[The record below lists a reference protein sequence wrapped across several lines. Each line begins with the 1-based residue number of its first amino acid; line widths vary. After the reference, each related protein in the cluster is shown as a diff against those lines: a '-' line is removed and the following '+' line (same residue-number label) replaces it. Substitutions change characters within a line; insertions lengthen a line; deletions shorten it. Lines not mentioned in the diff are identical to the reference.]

1 MRERVMTAALS
12 VLAGALWVPAVQAA
26 VPYTPP
32 ASPLVLAPGASV
44 SIDRKG
50 HMVNL
55 NLGGLM
61 ASGLSQDPSLLHP
74 NTIGVAHGVQLEL
87 SRGRNWDPY
96 ADIFP
101 AASSLSSTYLSGTN
115 TRASASFSLGGDVS
129 FTASHVALGLGA
141 LNDAQPSGFARDLA
155 ARLGTDLPSIGSTT
169 ANLNW
174 NFSDWGGVAL
184 LASRSNGDA
193 ALLSN
198 IPAALRGT
206 GATDSSALGISARV
220 GFGEGWVTTLTY
232 AEGVTQLDPSRD
244 KLGSVGGGD
253 PLRSESYGIGL
264 AKTGLFGDDAFGIAL
279 SRPLQIYTGSV
290 GFGALNTNFALANTQ
305 ARESDVELGYVTSFL
320 DGTLALQANAAYQL
334 NAAGTRGQNALTGV
348 ARAKL
353 NF

>member
-1 MRERVMTAALS
+1 MRKRIVIAALS
-12 VLAGALWVPAVQAA
+12 VLAGASWVPAVYAA
-26 VPYTPP
+26 VPFAQPL
-32 ASPLVLAPGASV
+32 SPLILAPGSSV
-44 SIDRKG
+44 SLDHNG
-50 HMVNL
+50 HAVNL

-61 ASGLSQDPSLLHP
+61 TLGLSQDPSALKP
-74 NTIGVAHGVQLEL
+74 NTIGIARGVQLEL
-87 SRGRNWDPY
+87 SRGSNGDPY
-96 ADIFP
+96 ADLFP
-101 AASSLSSTYLSGTN
+101 AVSSLSSAYLSGTN
-115 TRASASFSLGGDVS
+115 TRASASFALGNDVS
-129 FTASHVALGLGA
+129 FTASHVALGLGE
-141 LNDAQPSGFARDLA
+141 LNDAEPSGFARDLA
-155 ARLGTDLPSIGSTT
+155 ARLGMDLPSIESTST
-169 ANLNW
+169 NLNW

-184 LASRSNGDA
+184 LASHSNGDA

-232 AEGVTQLDPSRD
+232 AEGVTQLDLSRD
-244 KLGSVGGGD
+244 KLVSGGGD
-253 PLRSESYGIGL
+253 PLRSEAYGIGL

-290 GFGALNTNFALANTQ
+290 GFGTLNTNFALANTQ

>member
-1 MRERVMTAALS
+1 MRKRIVTAASS
-12 VLAGALWVPAVQAA
+12 VLAGALWVPAAYAA
-26 VPYTPP
+26 VPFTPP
-32 ASPLVLAPGASV
+32 SSPLVLAPASSV
-44 SIDRKG
+44 SLDRNG
-50 HMVNL
+50 HVVNL

-61 ASGLSQDPSLLHP
+61 ASGLSQDPSQLRP
-74 NTIGVAHGVQLEL
+74 NTIGVARGVQLEL

-101 AASSLSSTYLSGTN
+101 AAASLSSAYLSGTN
-115 TRASASFSLGGDVS
+115 TRASASFALGSDVS
-129 FTASHVALGLGA
+129 FTASHVTLGLGA

-155 ARLGTDLPSIGSTT
+155 ARLGTDLPSIGSTS

-184 LASRSNGDA
+184 LASHSNGDA
-193 ALLSN
+193 SLLSN

-232 AEGVTQLDPSRD
+232 AEGVTQLDLSRD
-244 KLGSVGGGD
+244 KLVSGGGD

>member
-1 MRERVMTAALS
+1 MRKQVVTAALS
-12 VLAGALWVPAVQAA
+12 MLAGALWVPAAYAA
-26 VPYTPP
+26 AAFVPPP
-32 ASPLVLAPGASV
+32 SPLILAPGS
-44 SIDRKG
+44 SLSLDRNG
-50 HMVNL
+50 HVANL
-55 NLGGLM
+55 NLGGLL
-61 ASGLSQDPSLLHP
+61 ASGLTQDPSQLHP
-74 NTIGVAHGVQLEL
+74 STIGIARGVQLEL

-96 ADIFP
+96 ADLFP
-101 AASSLSSTYLSGTN
+101 AAASLSSAYLSGTN
-115 TRASASFSLGGDVS
+115 TRASASFALGNDVIFS
-129 FTASHVALGLGA
+129 ASHVALGLGA
-141 LNDAQPSGFARDLA
+141 LSDAQPSGLARDLA
-155 ARLGTDLPSIGSTT
+155 ARLGTDLPSVGSTT

-184 LASRSNGDA
+184 LASRANGDA
-193 ALLSN
+193 SLLSN
-198 IPAALRGT
+198 IPAALRGS

-232 AEGVTQLDPSRD
+232 AEGVTQLDLSRD
-244 KLGSVGGGD
+244 KLVTGAGVD

-279 SRPLQIYTGSV
+279 SRPLQIYTGNV
-290 GFGALNTNFALANTQ
+290 GIGALNNFALANTQ